1 MYPTLINGVIAMKIG
16 DKALLDGKIV
26 EIVEFKWNMARVK
39 YLNAYSWIQKASL
52 KPVSNK

>member
-1 MYPTLINGVIAMKIG
+1 MKIG

-26 EIVEFKWNMARVK
+26 EIVEFKWNMARIK